1 MLAHTPSLPDA
12 RAHRVVRLSLVV
24 GLLVAALCIA
34 LNGFF
39 VAAEFALV
47 KVRATQVHSRARRG
61 EKKAIVAEAI
71 ISRLDRYLSVTQLG
85 VTLASLGLGWV
96 GEPAM
101 AKIWDEVGT
110 RLTGEPL
117 GHVGH
122 IVADTLAFAAL
133 TFTHVLLGELV
144 PKLVAIQKS
153 ERTALLSAIPLRVL
167 FVAFRPVLVVLELA
181 SGVILRFMGMSAD
194 AVSEGKLSE
203 EEIIAILAA
212 NAVTTPQGK
221 AKSELVERVMR
232 FSARAARHS
241 MVPRVDV
248 VSLPLK
254 TSGRTAYEFL
264 KTHQFSR
271 IILTKGRSLD
281 EIAGYLYG
289 KDFLLHAD
297 AMDMPD
303 LTKLCRDI
311 LFVAEP
317 QSGIDVLRD
326 MQQKHVPIAIVVDEY
341 GGTSGIVTM
350 EDLLEEI
357 VGEIRDE
364 FDEEPQKVVA
374 VPGQAST
381 WDVDGRATMDDLRAV
396 GVKVRDPDL
405 GEPVGAYV
413 VEQLGR
419 LPRAGDIVELSK
431 GANAEVIALSR
442 RRVTRVR
449 VRVTRDDASGVL
461 PEA

>member
-1 MLAHTPSLPDA
+1 
-12 RAHRVVRLSLVV
+12 VI
-24 GLLVAALCIA
+24 GLLVAALCIL

-61 EKKAIVAEAI
+61 ERKAIVASSI

-96 GEPAM
+96 GEPAI
-101 AKIWDEVGT
+101 ARIVDDAAVAIVA
-110 RLTGEPL
+110 RPL
-117 GHVGH
+117 AHVGH
-122 IVADTLAFAAL
+122 IVVDTLAFSLL

-153 ERTALLSAIPLRVL
+153 EGTALVSAIPLRVL
-167 FVAFRPVLVVLELA
+167 FIAFRPILLVLEIGSRL
-181 SGVILRFMGMSAD
+181 ILRVMGMSSD
-194 AVSEGKLSE
+194 VGEGKLSE

-212 NAVTTPQGK
+212 NAAASKGGK

-232 FSARAARHS
+232 FSVRAARHS

-248 VSLPLK
+248 VSLPVK
-254 TSGRTAYEFL
+254 TSGRSAVEFL
-264 KTHQFSR
+264 RTHQYSR
-271 IILTKGRSLD
+271 VILTKGRSLD
-281 EIAGYLYG
+281 EVVGYLYS
-289 KDFLLHAD
+289 KDFLLRPD
-297 AMDMPD
+297 A
-303 LTKLCRDI
+303 LALAEIASLARDI

-317 QSGIDVLRD
+317 QSGVDVLRD
-326 MQQKHVPIAIVVDEY
+326 MQQKHIPIAVVVDEY

-364 FDEEPQKVVA
+364 FDEEPQKVIA
-374 VPGQAST
+374 VPGQTQT
-381 WDVDGRATMDDLRAV
+381 WDVDGRAAMEELRAI

-419 LPRAGDIVELSK
+419 LPRAGDKVTLSK
-431 GANAEVIALSR
+431 GAIAEITALSR
-442 RRVTRVR
+442 RRVTKLRVR
-449 VRVTRDDASGVL
+449 VARDDTSAANL
-461 PEA
+461 EA